1 MDQPGQ
7 NFRLDTMV
15 QSLINCPSF
24 VPRDERTLE
33 LIFQTADSR
42 SSNAIHFILNPHL
55 HVDSNDRRWKSS
67 DFVRFYRIIIFL
79 DKTSLKQLN

>member
-15 QSLINCPSF
+15 KSLINCPSF

-55 HVDSNDRRWKSS
+55 HVDLMTVERLPTLYDS
-67 DFVRFYRIIIFL
+67 IE
-79 DKTSLKQLN
+79 